1 LHADAQRYTVICEE
15 PDNLGATHF
24 RLERRG
30 DRAMRVPDRVNL
42 RPLTETDVDVLD
54 GMENDPSAVG
64 EHMWTGFRDPKKRRR
79 RWEED
84 GCIGASS
91 SMLAIASPDGALL
104 GAVVWW
110 PHDVVG
116 PAGGCFE
123 LGCMVLP
130 NCRGQGVG
138 AAAQRA
144 LADYL
149 FTNTLAN
156 RIQALTGVDNK
167 AERRSLERAG
177 FQLEG
182 ILRGAGFLGGRWG
195 DGALYA
201 RLRDDP
207 DTSD

>member
-1 LHADAQRYTVICEE
+1 
-15 PDNLGATHF
+15 
-24 RLERRG
+24 
-30 DRAMRVPDRVNL
+30 MRVPDRVNL
-42 RPLTETDVDVLD
+42 RPLAEADVDVLD
-54 GMENDPSAVG
+54 WMENDRSAVG
-64 EHMWTGFRDPKKRRR
+64 EHMWSGFRDPKMRRR

-91 SMLAIASPDGALL
+91 SMLAITSPDGALL
-104 GAVVWW
+104 GAVIWW
-110 PHDVVG
+110 PRDVAG
-116 PAGGCFE
+116 PSGGCFE

-130 NCRGQGVG
+130 NCRGQGV
-138 AAAQRA
+138 AAVAQRA

-149 FTNTLAN
+149 FETTLAN
-156 RIQALTGVDNK
+156 RIQALSDVDNK

-182 ILRGAGFLGGRWG
+182 ILRGAGFLGGRWR

>member
-1 LHADAQRYTVICEE
+1 
-15 PDNLGATHF
+15 
-24 RLERRG
+24 
-30 DRAMRVPDRVNL
+30 MRVPDRVNL
-42 RPLTETDVDVLD
+42 RPLAEAYVDVLD
-54 GMENDPSAVG
+54 WMENDRSAVG
-64 EHMWTGFRDPKKRRR
+64 EHMWSGFRDPKMRRR

-91 SMLAIASPDGALL
+91 SMLAITSPDGALL
-104 GAVVWW
+104 GAVIWW
-110 PHDVVG
+110 PRDVAG
-116 PAGGCFE
+116 PSGGCFE

-130 NCRGQGVG
+130 NCRGQGV
-138 AAAQRA
+138 AAVAQRA

-149 FTNTLAN
+149 FETTLAN
-156 RIQALTGVDNK
+156 RIQALSDVDNK

-182 ILRGAGFLGGRWG
+182 ILRGAGFLGGRWR

>member
-1 LHADAQRYTVICEE
+1 
-15 PDNLGATHF
+15 
-24 RLERRG
+24 
-30 DRAMRVPDRVNL
+30 MSVPERVNL
-42 RPLTETDVDVLD
+42 RPLAEADVDVLD
-54 GMENDPSAVG
+54 RLENDPLAVG
-64 EHMWTGFRDPKKRRR
+64 QHMWSGFRDPKMRRR

-84 GCIGASS
+84 GCLGASW
-91 SMLAIASPDGALL
+91 SMLAIASPDGAMV

-116 PAGGCFE
+116 PTGGCFE
-123 LGCMVLP
+123 LGCLVLP
-130 NCRGQGVG
+130 DFRGQGL
-138 AAAQRA
+138 AARAQRA

-149 FTNTLAN
+149 FETTLAN
-156 RIQALTGVDNK
+156 RIQALTDVDNK

-182 ILRGAGFLGGRWG
+182 ILRGAGFLGGGWR

>member
-1 LHADAQRYTVICEE
+1 MSASQEVK
-15 PDNLGATHF
+15 
-24 RLERRG
+24 
-30 DRAMRVPDRVNL
+30 L
-42 RPLTETDVDVLD
+42 RPLSEADVEVLD
-54 GMENDPSAVG
+54 RMENDPLAVG
-64 EHMWTGFRDPKKRRR
+64 EHVWSGFRDPKMRRR

-84 GCIGASS
+84 GCIGATS

-116 PAGGCFE
+116 PPGGCFE

-130 NCRGQGVG
+130 ECRGQGV
-138 AAAQRA
+138 ATAAQLA

-149 FTNTLAN
+149 FANTLAN
-156 RIQALTGVDNK
+156 RVQALTSVDNQ

-182 ILRGAGFLGGRWG
+182 ILRGAGFLGGRWR

-207 DTSD
+207 VAWE

>member
-1 LHADAQRYTVICEE
+1 MSV
-15 PDNLGATHF
+15 P
-24 RLERRG
+24 ER
-30 DRAMRVPDRVNL
+30 VHL
-42 RPLTETDVDVLD
+42 RPLAEADVDVLD
-54 GMENDPSAVG
+54 RMENDPLAVG
-64 EHMWTGFRDPKKRRR
+64 EHMWSGFRDPKLRRR
-79 RWEED
+79 RWEQD
-84 GCIGASS
+84 GWIGAGS
-91 SMLAIASPDGALL
+91 SMLAIASTDGGLL

-116 PAGGCFE
+116 PPGGCFE

-130 NCRGQGVG
+130 DFRGQGVG
-138 AAAQRA
+138 ALAQRA

-149 FTNTLAN
+149 FETTLAN

-182 ILRGAGFLGGRWG
+182 ILRGCGFLGGRWG
-195 DGALYA
+195 DGVLYA